1 MKRNFIGTITVL
13 LCFTIAAVMTNCR
26 KADIKEST
34 TDQVNILQY
43 IQVDTAK
50 QFSDV
55 LKLAQKANFTSFLN
69 AYGTYTFFLPTNTA
83 VDAYLKSINKTI
95 DQLSEAEAGDFLKL
109 HMLSDIVLTS
119 SFTDGKLPSITM
131 LGQYLI
137 TGVANQDGVSGYVV
151 NRQASITAPN
161 IVLGNGVVHIINH
174 VLQPATKTVAE
185 TLEADPDY
193 SIFTQ
198 ALNETGYLDK
208 LRVKLNADGSPKWF
222 TLLAESNK
230 ILLDSANIGSYAAL
244 RAKYKTKPDVTD
256 PTDSLN
262 IYVAYHILPD
272 IKYLADIVMAG
283 SHNTSAPLQV
293 ITDKVVNQVVL
304 LNDDEFNGV
313 HERGIAINAAKSD
326 ISATNG
332 VMHSMNGHLVVKNRS
347 PFAVYWDVAMIPE
360 LMRLSGF
367 YLKNEYLIPWDTTAT
382 GLKDVKWETGCL
394 RYQPGK
400 AGYLGDYLQF
410 GMGGNGDKCKG
421 GSWIEF
427 TTPLLVQ
434 GRYKVWICYRQEASG
449 GNKNVACQVKF
460 DSIPMT
466 SALVQFH
473 QKSSIGTIDLPTE
486 SSNEALGWKQYM
498 NVGTAGGG
506 SVGRMVGIAD
516 VKFTGRHKIRLEV
529 ASGSNGNCDLDMIH
543 FIPIGMPQIYPKFN
557 KDGTTQNVAP
567 Y

>member
-1 MKRNFIGTITVL
+1 MKKRFVFMIPVL

-26 KADIKEST
+26 KLDIKEST

-43 IQVDTAK
+43 IQTDTAA
-50 QFSDV
+50 QFSNV
-55 LKLAQKANFTSFLN
+55 VKLVEKANFNSFLN
-69 AYGTYTFFLPTNTA
+69 AYGTYTFFLPTNAA
-83 VDAYLKSINKTI
+83 VDEYLKNINKSI
-95 DQLSEAEAGDFLKL
+95 AQLTETEAADFLKL
-109 HMLSDIVLTS
+109 HLLSDIVLTS

-131 LGQYLI
+131 LGQYLV
-137 TGVANQDGVSGYVV
+137 TGVANQDGVSGYIV
-151 NRQASITAPN
+151 NRQASITTPN

-185 TLEADPDY
+185 TLEADANY

-198 ALNETGYLDK
+198 ALKETGYYDK
-208 LRVKLNADGSPKWF
+208 LKVLLNDDQSRKWF

-230 ILLDSANIGSYAAL
+230 ILLDSANISSYAAL
-244 RAKYKTKPDVTD
+244 KARYNNTSNAKD
-256 PTDSLN
+256 PADSLN
-262 IYVAYHILPD
+262 IFVAYHILPD

-283 SHNTSAPLQV
+283 SHATSAPLQV

-304 LNDDEFNGV
+304 INDDEFNGV
-313 HERGIAINAAKSD
+313 HERGIAVNAAKSD

-332 VMHSMNGHLVVKNRS
+332 VIHSLNGHLRVKQRS

-360 LMRLSGF
+360 LMRLTGF
-367 YLKNEYLIPWDTTAT
+367 YLKNEYLIPWDTTAS
-382 GLKDVKWETGCL
+382 GLKDIKWEKGCL
-394 RYQPGK
+394 RYQTGK
-400 AGYLGDYLQF
+400 AGFLGDYLQF
-410 GMGGNGDKCKG
+410 GMGANGDKCQG

-434 GRYKVWICYRQEASG
+434 GRYKVWVCYRQEASG

-460 DSIPMT
+460 DSIPLT

-473 QKSSIGTIDLPTE
+473 QKSSTATVDLATE
-486 SSNEALGWKQYM
+486 SSQEALGWKQYM
-498 NVGTAGGG
+498 NAGTAGGG

-543 FIPIGMPQIYPKFN
+543 FIPLGMNQIYPKFN